1 MERYLM
7 YLRKSRMDT
16 DFDDVS
22 VEETLNRHRRILESF
37 CKERRLNVVDV
48 LEEVVSGESLSSRP
62 KMLRLLELVNTGMYA
77 GVICIDIE
85 RLSRGS
91 SLESGYIMQVLQTN
105 NCKIITPSKIYD
117 LQNESDEQ
125 FTDMKFMFSRYELKT
140 ITKRLVRG
148 RNQSASEGKFLGS
161 VAPYGYRIY
170 KLAGVKGNSLKI
182 ESSEAK
188 IVQMIFDM
196 YGKQGIGYNT
206 IAYQLNE
213 MHIPSQ
219 TGTWGQTSITN
230 ILNNEVYLGMIRWKH
245 EPTKRI
251 VKDGM
256 LTKKRVV
263 SKDYELYEGL
273 HEPIISQEQWDMVK
287 SKQQERNHSSVNS
300 NRQLTN
306 PFATILFC
314 EKCGA
319 VMKRNVPSKKQKTS
333 PWYRC
338 PTRGCDCRAIKCDFA
353 EESILKAMKEWLAEY
368 TVNIEAEKTIQTD
381 PVETALKVVRE
392 QLTEIQL
399 QQDKICEYLEKGVYT
414 VEMFTKRNDTL
425 TREMRKLQASEA
437 DLLKKQSSQS
447 DIKNAE
453 AEIIPT
459 TQRIWYG
466 FVLTMPTE
474 QIGRAITDIRSMGG
488 ELDAPESG
496 GPLSTLKGR
505 VPAAEVRDYAE
516 TVAAYTQGRGR
527 LQLTLQGYAPC
538 HNTEAVVAEIGYDPE
553 ADLENT
559 ADSVFCG
566 HGAGFTVK
574 WNEVRDYMHLES
586 GLKEEKGPQIITRNV
601 RVDDKELEKI
611 MEREFGPI
619 RRPLYNV
626 KAENRPATEEI
637 TIRAP
642 KQKYIIVDGYN
653 IIFAWETLAAQA
665 RADLDAARRQLCDLL
680 SSYAGFTKCRLVVVF
695 DGYKQKGN
703 PGEKSQ
709 FHNIQV
715 VYTREGETA
724 DAYIEALAGEIGN
737 NYAVRVASSDGLVQL
752 SSFRSGV
759 LRMSARE
766 LLAEV
771 EEARR
776 EMGQHFHK

>member
-16 DFDDVS
+16 DFDEVS

-105 NCKIITPSKIYD
+105 NCKIITQSKIYD
-117 LQNESDEQ
+117 LQNESAEQ

-206 IAYQLNE
+206 IAYQL
-213 MHIPSQ
+213 
-219 TGTWGQTSITN
+219 
-230 ILNNEVYLGMIRWKH
+230 
-245 EPTKRI
+245 
-251 VKDGM
+251 
-256 LTKKRVV
+256 
-263 SKDYELYEGL
+263 YEGL

-353 EESILKAMKEWLAEY
+353 
-368 TVNIEAEKTIQTD
+368 
-381 PVETALKVVRE
+381 
-392 QLTEIQL
+392 
-399 QQDKICEYLEKGVYT
+399 
-414 VEMFTKRNDTL
+414 
-425 TREMRKLQASEA
+425 
-437 DLLKKQSSQS
+437 
-447 DIKNAE
+447 
-453 AEIIPT
+453 
-459 TQRIWYG
+459 
-466 FVLTMPTE
+466 
-474 QIGRAITDIRSMGG
+474 
-488 ELDAPESG
+488 
-496 GPLSTLKGR
+496 
-505 VPAAEVRDYAE
+505 
-516 TVAAYTQGRGR
+516 
-527 LQLTLQGYAPC
+527 
-538 HNTEAVVAEIGYDPE
+538 
-553 ADLENT
+553 
-559 ADSVFCG
+559 
-566 HGAGFTVK
+566 
-574 WNEVRDYMHLES
+574 
-586 GLKEEKGPQIITRNV
+586 
-601 RVDDKELEKI
+601 
-611 MEREFGPI
+611 
-619 RRPLYNV
+619 
-626 KAENRPATEEI
+626 
-637 TIRAP
+637 
-642 KQKYIIVDGYN
+642 
-653 IIFAWETLAAQA
+653 
-665 RADLDAARRQLCDLL
+665 
-680 SSYAGFTKCRLVVVF
+680 
-695 DGYKQKGN
+695 
-703 PGEKSQ
+703 
-709 FHNIQV
+709 
-715 VYTREGETA
+715 
-724 DAYIEALAGEIGN
+724 
-737 NYAVRVASSDGLVQL
+737 
-752 SSFRSGV
+752 
-759 LRMSARE
+759 
-766 LLAEV
+766 
-771 EEARR
+771 
-776 EMGQHFHK
+776 